1 VIAEHAGQDVVFL
14 LGPAD
19 PGQRVEQQPAR
30 AARGHPSQLGAWT
43 VDKNGSEPAD
53 LTIGAVHMAHLFTPH
68 FGAPPR
74 AYEGSITSS
83 GSGYASIAT

>member
-1 VIAEHAGQDVVFL
+1 
-14 LGPAD
+14 
-19 PGQRVEQQPAR
+19 
-30 AARGHPSQLGAWT
+30 